1 MTVREINGIG
11 STACNIRCV
20 MKATRKVGAIR
31 GKVGVAKEVGG
42 GCGRRNSSS
51 DQIQLTLIGEE
62 AGIILVKCL

>member
-11 STACNIRCV
+11 STACKIRCV

-42 GCGRRNSSS
+42 GCGRKKNSCGQS
-51 DQIQLTLIGEE
+51 QFTLIGEE